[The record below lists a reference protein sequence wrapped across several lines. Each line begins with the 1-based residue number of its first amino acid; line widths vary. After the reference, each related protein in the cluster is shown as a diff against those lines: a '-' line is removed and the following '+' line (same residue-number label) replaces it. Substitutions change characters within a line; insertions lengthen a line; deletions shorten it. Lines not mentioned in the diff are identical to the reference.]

1 MLFKP
6 LDVQKSTEFLNKS
19 RAIAF
24 MGCLCWSL
32 GATLLSHFIVGLLF

>member
-6 LDVQKSTEFLNKS
+6 LDVQKSADFLNKS